1 MDAADVAKAEKLA
14 RRRARVMAVQAV
26 FFLSWQVLFV
36 TGQAES
42 RVRAVDHFRV
52 SAWLVWSIVLL
63 VLLATG
69 GGLVLGRKVRPLLE
83 DELTR
88 SHRARAYAWGFW
100 AAMVSAIAL
109 YAVDMLDPVTARE
122 AIHII
127 VSAGIGVALL
137 TFSILDRRSQAPD

>member
-1 MDAADVAKAEKLA
+1 MDASDVAKADKLA

-26 FFLSWQVLFV
+26 FFISWQALFV
-36 TGQAES
+36 TGQVES
-42 RVRAVDHFRV
+42 SGRAVDHFRI

-100 AAMVSAIAL
+100 AAMASAIGL
-109 YAVDMLDPVTARE
+109 YAVDMVEPVTARE
-122 AIHII
+122 AIHIL